1 MLLHRLTHW
10 SIVAKL
16 RLMALFGLGA
26 LLVVSGWQT
35 WNARAQTMQSR
46 QDDTRHAVEVAY
58 GVLQWAHTLET
69 SGQMPRSQAQQLA
82 MQAVAKLR
90 YNGSEYFWINDMR
103 PFVLMHPIKPELD
116 GKDASGNKDPNGK
129 ALFVAF
135 VDKVRADGQ
144 GFVDYQWP
152 KPGQQAP
159 VDKLSFVK
167 GFAPWGWVIGSGI
180 YIDDVQRETRS
191 YLLRYALVLAL
202 TTAAM
207 LLLSG
212 SITRSIVQGLRQ
224 AVDMAR
230 AIAAGD
236 ISGCCAHRKSSDEV
250 GELLQVMDTMS
261 QNLRQMVGV
270 VQEAS
275 SNMQTAARE
284 IASGN
289 TDLSE
294 RTEQTSLSLQQT
306 LDSVQHIN
314 DSAERTA
321 LSAGEAARLSHDAAE
336 TAVQGNTVVSQV
348 IQTMD
353 QIAASSSRIA
363 DITGVIDGIAFQT
376 NILAL
381 NAAVEAARAGE
392 QGRGFA
398 VVASEV
404 RALAQR
410 SATAAKEIKDLIGA
424 SVERV
429 SAGSELVGHA
439 GDTMQKVV
447 SSVQQVQTL
456 VHGMSDVNTALT
468 ASVQAIQQ
476 SMSDL
481 THNTH
486 QNAALVEQSAASAQ
500 SLHEQA
506 DRLTQAVT
514 VFRLD

>member
-1 MLLHRLTHW
+1 MFYGLTHW

-16 RLMALFGLGA
+16 RLMALFGLSA
-26 LLVVSGWQT
+26 LLMVSGWQT
-35 WNARAQTMQSR
+35 WSVREQTMQGR

-58 GVLQWAHTLET
+58 GVLEWAHTLET
-69 SGQMPRSQAQQLA
+69 SGQMSREQAQQLA
-82 MQAVAKLR
+82 KKAVSKLR

-103 PFVLMHPIKPELD
+103 PYVVMHPIKPELD

-135 VDKVRADGQ
+135 VDKVRTQQQ

-180 YIDDVQRETRS
+180 YIDDVQRETRN
-191 YLLRYALVLAL
+191 YLMRYALVLTL
-202 TTAAM
+202 TTVAM

-212 SITRSIVQGLRQ
+212 SITRSIVQGLKQ
-224 AVDMAR
+224 AVEMAR
-230 AIAAGD
+230 AIAAGN
-236 ISGCCAHRKSSDEV
+236 ITGCCQHKKSDDEV

-275 SNMQTAARE
+275 SNMQTAAGE
-284 IASGN
+284 IAAGN

-306 LDSVQHIN
+306 LDSVRHIN
-314 DSAERTA
+314 DSASRNA
-321 LSAGEAARLSHDAAE
+321 HSAHQAASLSREAAE
-336 TAVQGNTVVSQV
+336 TAVLGNAVVSQV
-348 IQTMD
+348 VQTMD
-353 QIAASSSRIA
+353 QIASSSSRIA

-410 SATAAKEIKDLIGA
+410 SATAAREIKDLIGV

-429 SAGSELVGHA
+429 AAGSQLVGSA

-456 VHGMSDVNTALT
+456 VNSMSDVNVELT
-468 ASVQAIQQ
+468 DSVKAINQA
-476 SMSDL
+476 MSDL

-486 QNAALVEQSAASAQ
+486 QNAALVEQSAASAH
-500 SLHEQA
+500 SLHQQA
-506 DRLTQAVT
+506 DRLTQTVA
-514 VFRLD
+514 VFRLA

>member
-1 MLLHRLTHW
+1 MFHSLTQW

-26 LLVVSGWQT
+26 LLGVSGWLIWSAKTQT
-35 WNARAQTMQSR
+35 LQSR

-58 GVLQWAHTLET
+58 GVLEWAHTLET
-69 SGQMPRSQAQQLA
+69 SGQMPREQAQQLA
-82 MQAVAKLR
+82 MKAVAKLR
-90 YNGSEYFWINDMR
+90 YNGREYFWINDMR
-103 PFVLMHPIKPELD
+103 PYVLMHPIKPELD
-116 GKDASGNKDPNGK
+116 GKDVSASKDPNGK

-135 VDKVRADGQ
+135 VDKVRTDGQ

-180 YIDDVQRETRS
+180 YIDDVQRETRD
-191 YLLRYALVLAL
+191 YLMRYALLLVL
-202 TTAAM
+202 TTTAV

-212 SITRSIVQGLRQ
+212 SISRSIVQGLKQ
-224 AVDMAR
+224 AMDMAR

-236 ISGCCAHRKSSDEV
+236 ISGGGTHRKGSDEV
-250 GELLQVMDTMS
+250 GELLLMMDTMR

-275 SNMQTAARE
+275 SNMQTAASE
-284 IASGN
+284 IAAGN

-306 LDSVQHIN
+306 LDSVHHIS
-314 DSAERTA
+314 DFAEQTASSAQ
-321 LSAGEAARLSHDAAE
+321 EAASLSRQAAE
-336 TAVQGNTVVSQV
+336 TAVQGNAVVSQV
-348 IQTMD
+348 VLTMN
-353 QIAASSSRIA
+353 QIASSSSRIA

-398 VVASEV
+398 VVATEV

-429 SAGSELVGHA
+429 AAGSELVGSA
-439 GDTMQKVV
+439 GNTMQKVV
-447 SSVQQVQTL
+447 SSVQQVQEL
-456 VHGMSDVNTALT
+456 VNSMRDVNAELT
-468 ASVQAIQQ
+468 TSVHAIHQA
-476 SMSDL
+476 MSDL

-486 QNAALVEQSAASAQ
+486 QNAALVEQSAASAHN
-500 SLHEQA
+500 LDEQA
-506 DRLTQAVT
+506 DRLTKTVA
-514 VFRLD
+514 VFRL

>member
-1 MLLHRLTHW
+1 MFYGLMHW

-16 RLMALFGLGA
+16 RLMALFGLSA
-26 LLVVSGWQT
+26 LLMVSGWQT
-35 WNARAQTMQSR
+35 WNAREQTMQGR

-58 GVLQWAHTLET
+58 GVLEWAHTLET
-69 SGQMPRSQAQQLA
+69 SGQMPREQAQQLA
-82 MQAVAKLR
+82 MKAVAKLR
-90 YNGSEYFWINDMR
+90 YNGNEYFWINDMR
-103 PFVLMHPIKPELD
+103 PYVLMHPIKPELD

-135 VDKVRADGQ
+135 VNKVRASGQ

-167 GFAPWGWVIGSGI
+167 GFAPWGWIIGSGI
-180 YIDDVQRETRS
+180 YIDDVQRETRN
-191 YLLRYALVLAL
+191 YLMRYALVLAL

-212 SITRSIVQGLRQ
+212 SITRSIVQGMKQ

-236 ISGCCAHRKSSDEV
+236 ISGCCQHQKSDDEV

-275 SNMQTAARE
+275 SNMQTAAGE
-284 IASGN
+284 IAAGN

-294 RTEQTSLSLQQT
+294 RTEQTSLSLQHT
-306 LDSVQHIN
+306 LDSVDHIN
-314 DSAERTA
+314 DSAGRTA
-321 LSAGEAARLSHDAAE
+321 HSAQEAARLSRQAAE
-336 TAVQGNTVVSQV
+336 TAEQGNAVVSQV
-348 IQTMD
+348 VQTMD
-353 QIAASSSRIA
+353 QIASSSSRIA

-410 SATAAKEIKDLIGA
+410 SATAAREIKDLIGA

-429 SAGSELVGHA
+429 AAGSQLVGSA

-456 VHGMSDVNTALT
+456 VNSMSDVNVELT
-468 ASVQAIQQ
+468 GSVNAIHQA
-476 SMSDL
+476 MSDL
-481 THNTH
+481 THKTH
-486 QNAALVEQSAASAQ
+486 QNAALVEQSAASAH
-500 SLHEQA
+500 SLNEQA
-506 DRLTQAVT
+506 DRLTQTVA
-514 VFRLD
+514 VFRLA